1 MLTLKLT
8 LKAIRAQL
16 PKLFYFC
23 LQWFSVCLRVVY
35 TIKSDFYEMSPLAK
49 VKRQDV
55 PDFGEAAFKSHD
67 ASVNVCHYSWDF
79 FFFLFLTFC
88 TRTKASILA
97 ALFSCSSKT
106 PRDVISISTIG
117 GS

>member
-16 PKLFYFC
+16 PELFYFC

-49 VKRQDV
+49 VKRQDA
-55 PDFGEAAFKSHD
+55 PDFGEAAFFKSHD
-67 ASVNVCHYSWDF
+67 ASVNVCH
-79 FFFLFLTFC
+79 
-88 TRTKASILA
+88 
-97 ALFSCSSKT
+97 
-106 PRDVISISTIG
+106 
-117 GS
+117 